1 MRIVLGIFFIATI
14 LLAGYKDIGP
24 EELQKLKEN
33 GVIVIDIRTEP
44 EWIDVGVIP
53 GSQLATSHLDD
64 GLHYEEFVEKLDGLG
79 LYENFILVC
88 RSGNRSK
95 ELSKRL
101 EKDGYDGFYNLKNG
115 IKSWIFSKGDLEK
128 PMIGY

>member
-1 MRIVLGIFFIATI
+1 MRFILGVI
-14 LLAGYKDIGP
+14 LMGSLLFAGYKDIGP
-24 EELQKLKEN
+24 DELKKLKDS
-33 GVIVIDIRTEP
+33 GVIVVDIRTEP

-64 GLHYEEFVEKLDGLG
+64 GLHYEEFVEKLDRLG
-79 LYENFILVC
+79 IYDNFILVC

-95 ELSKRL
+95 ELSQRL
-101 EKDGYDGFYNLKNG
+101 QKDGYDGFYNLKNG
-115 IKSWIFSKGDLEK
+115 IKSWIIKKGDLEK